1 MLLVLD
7 GSLIVHYNSSTNEL
21 IDAELLDVRIEVTYL
36 RLFVIYTHAHFFF
49 SPTIF
54 SKSGCGMQKALSSTV
69 SICHV
74 NFKSVTWTEN
84 SRFYVAQSD
93 GEYSEFSTKPL
104 NRKLAPSIF
113 GPYPCTP
120 ILKVIL
126 AKTRRYLKILHWFF
140 YFDCFLEIPNQ
151 LC

>member
-1 MLLVLD
+1 
-7 GSLIVHYNSSTNEL
+7 
-21 IDAELLDVRIEVTYL
+21 
-36 RLFVIYTHAHFFF
+36 
-49 SPTIF
+49 
-54 SKSGCGMQKALSSTV
+54 MQKALSSTV

-126 AKTRRYLKILHWFF
+126 AKTRRYLKFCVDFAISIVSRNSEPIMLISGGMLRATFGDRNTLTAKQGDKLVIFDLATPILDFEVF
-140 YFDCFLEIPNQ
+140 RPDKGIFDSLDLSRQ
-151 LC
+151 K